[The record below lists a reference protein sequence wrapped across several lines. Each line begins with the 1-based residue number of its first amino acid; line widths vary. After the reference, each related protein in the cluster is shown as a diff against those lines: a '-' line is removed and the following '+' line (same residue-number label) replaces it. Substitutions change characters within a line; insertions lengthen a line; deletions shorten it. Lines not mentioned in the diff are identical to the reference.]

1 MTRNVPFVLLL
12 ASVCTAGSLKSI
24 DPQIRAMVD
33 SVSQDRIA
41 ATLKKL
47 ESFGTRNIHTDVES
61 DTHGVIAARKW
72 ISSEFKSYSPR
83 LEVRFDSYNVKKQ
96 GRVLKDL
103 ELVNVIA
110 VLPGTV
116 DKDRQYIVSAHYD
129 TIALP
134 KGRNEDTPAVPGPQT
149 LESAKVDSSS
159 PGVTDDGSGTATVME
174 LARIMSQHE
183 FKNTIVFVAFAGE
196 EEGLVGA
203 RLYAEKA
210 RAGHVAI
217 ECVLNNDIIGSD
229 ISGNGISDSGRVRVF
244 SEDPSDS
251 PSRQIARYVREVGQR
266 YFPAMKVD
274 MIFRADRFGRGGD
287 HTPFNQNGYPAV
299 RITTPSEN
307 YANQH
312 TDTDTFANTS
322 VPYIAR
328 VAKINLAA
336 MASLANAPKSPS
348 VEKLTTQRDGTK
360 TSTPQITRGKSRYD
374 AVLKWT
380 DDPVRADLA
389 GYIVVQRSTTAPDW
403 EQETFVGR
411 VNEFTL
417 ENTSIDDV
425 VFGVK
430 AVDNDGHESLVSA
443 YVMKPSAARKI
454 EMNPAK

>member
-1 MTRNVPFVLLL
+1 MTTRTL
-12 ASVCTAGSLKSI
+12 AIGFLIGGVFAAAGATKSV
-24 DPQIRAMVD
+24 DPQIKAMVD
-33 SVSQDRIA
+33 SVSQERIA

-72 ISSEFKSYSPR
+72 IAGELKSYSPK
-83 LEVRFDSYNVKKQ
+83 LEVRFDSYHVRKQ

-110 VLPGTV
+110 VLPGTL
-116 DKDRQYIVSAHYD
+116 DKDRQYIVSGHYD
-129 TIALP
+129 SITLP
-134 KGRNEDTPAVPGPQT
+134 KGRNEDSPPVPRPQT
-149 LESAKVDSSS
+149 LESAKVDSPS
-159 PGVTDDGSGTATVME
+159 PGVTDDGSGTAAVME
-174 LARIMSQHE
+174 LARVMSQHE
-183 FKNTIVFVAFAGE
+183 FENTIVFIAFAGE
-196 EEGLVGA
+196 EEGLVGS

-210 RAGHVAI
+210 RAANVAI

-229 ISGNGISDSGRVRVF
+229 ISGNGFSDNGHVRVF

-251 PSRQIARYVREVGQR
+251 QSRQVARYIREVGER
-266 YFPAMKVD
+266 YLPAMRVD

-287 HTPFNQNGYPAV
+287 HTPFNQQGYAAV

-312 TDTDTFANTS
+312 TATDTFANTS
-322 VPYIAR
+322 VPYITR

-336 MASLANAPKSPS
+336 MASLANAPKSPI
-348 VEKLTTQRDGTK
+348 VDKMTTRPDGTK
-360 TSTPQITRGKSRYD
+360 VLAPQITRGKSRYD

-380 DDPVRADLA
+380 DDPPAPDLA

-403 EQETFVGR
+403 ERETFVGK

-417 ENTSIDDV
+417 ENVSIDDV

-443 YVMKPSAARKI
+443 YIMKPSAARKV
-454 EMNPAK
+454 EVN